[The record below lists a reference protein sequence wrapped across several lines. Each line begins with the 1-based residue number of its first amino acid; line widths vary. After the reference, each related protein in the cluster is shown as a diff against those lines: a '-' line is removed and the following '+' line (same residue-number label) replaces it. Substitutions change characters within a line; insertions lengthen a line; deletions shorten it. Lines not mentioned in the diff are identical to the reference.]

1 MDSTLI
7 NNLPPK
13 VVAVVVSYHPEI
25 PAFKQL
31 LDATL
36 QQVDSMV
43 VVDNTPDAIDGLMA
57 SCPENYNLHYICLRE
72 NMGIAYAHNIGIEW
86 AYEQGAEYILI
97 LDQDSIPYLDMVQ
110 KLKQNLDV
118 FSDGANMSNIA
129 AVGPI
134 YMDTRTQ
141 LLSHFKVS
149 RFSVPY
155 RYSPETT
162 NPSQKAVIVTFLIS
176 SGALI
181 PMQALLDFGG
191 MRSNYFIDHVD
202 TEWCFRARS
211 RGYKLLGAPNAI
223 MQHSL
228 GDKVKRIWLFHMR
241 NVAYHS
247 PLRDYYM
254 FRNTLLMIRDVEIPF
269 IQRILLLVRLVQF
282 KLYFLVFAQERRLRA
297 YSMALG
303 IWHGLR
309 NISGRLDLTTG
320 KCTLIPKTR
329 FDPS

>member
-1 MDSTLI
+1 
-7 NNLPPK
+7 
-13 VVAVVVSYHPEI
+13 
-25 PAFKQL
+25 
-31 LDATL
+31 
-36 QQVDSMV
+36 
-43 VVDNTPDAIDGLMA
+43 
-57 SCPENYNLHYICLRE
+57 
-72 NMGIAYAHNIGIEW
+72 
-86 AYEQGAEYILI
+86 
-97 LDQDSIPYLDMVQ
+97 
-110 KLKQNLDV
+110 
-118 FSDGANMSNIA
+118 MSNIA

-181 PMQALLDFGG
+181 PMKALLDFCG

-211 RGYKLLGAPNAI
+211 RGYKLLGVPDAV

-282 KLYFLVFAQERRLRA
+282 KLYFLVFAQERKLRA

>member
-1 MDSTLI
+1 MT
-7 NNLPPK
+7 NNSQPK
-13 VVAVVVSYHPEI
+13 IVAVVVSYHPEVA
-25 PAFKQL
+25 AFKQL
-31 LDATL
+31 LEATL
-36 QQVDSMV
+36 RQVESMV
-43 VVDNTPDAIDGLMA
+43 GVDNTPNTIDDLIA
-57 SCPENYNLHYICLRE
+57 RCPESYNLHYICLRE

-97 LDQDSIPYLDMVQ
+97 LDQDSVPYPDMVQ
-110 KLKQNLDV
+110 KLKQSLNV
-118 FSDGANMSNIA
+118 FSDGANKSNIA
-129 AVGPI
+129 AVGPLYI
-134 YMDTRTQ
+134 DTRTQ
-141 LLSHFKVS
+141 FLSHFKVS

-155 RYSPETT
+155 RYSPENT
-162 NPSQKAVIVTFLIS
+162 NSSQKAVVVTFLIS

-202 TEWCFRARS
+202 TEWCFRAQS
-211 RGYKLLGAPNAI
+211 RGYKLLGAPDAI

-254 FRNTLLMIRDVEIPF
+254 FRNTLLMIRDVKIPF
-269 IQRILLLVRLVQF
+269 IQRVLLLLRLVQF
-282 KLYFLVFAQERRLRA
+282 KLYFLLFAPERRLRA
-297 YSMALG
+297 CSMALG

-320 KCTLIPKTR
+320 KCTSIPKTR